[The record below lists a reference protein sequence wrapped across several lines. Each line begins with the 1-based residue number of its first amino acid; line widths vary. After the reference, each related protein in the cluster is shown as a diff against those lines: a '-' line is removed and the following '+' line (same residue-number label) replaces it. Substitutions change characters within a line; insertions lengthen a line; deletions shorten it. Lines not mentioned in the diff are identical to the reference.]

1 MTKLKLNIQLF
12 ALTPYDT
19 SAAEIYSQN
28 STGSGGY
35 RHRVILY
42 YYWHIDPSTRKYTL
56 YARNRFYHAT
66 STDNWVNGSPYNR
79 LLMDGTEKCKT
90 TNNLGSHS
98 SGGTMDLCPSFNGS
112 SWQNMGTYDY
122 SDMGKGSAHSVGISC
137 GYASSWAGISSKTTT
152 HSLTPP
158 DIDPA
163 NNVLNSVA
171 NFNIDDGFTP
181 NITSYGLNSYMSIGS
196 VTSGY
201 DYAVSNGTSCK
212 LTDTHKNTIITLL
225 GATNSVI
232 LNFTLQT
239 KNGDTQV
246 GTSGPV
252 QATCTVPVTTFT
264 VEKDANTQGKY
275 NFTRDNHG
283 LYDTV
288 TVLYGNNTII
298 PEAEYSSLTN
308 SITLTAAQLT
318 TVYGYMPSTSE
329 NLTFRFKTYKNST
342 KNYIYNTVDK
352 SANITMP
359 NYSPTITAL
368 TYSDNVSTYNS
379 KKANATDII
388 AGLSKPNITVTLSNN
403 YNNTYTNATCNGA
416 TGTINNTNRTA
427 TFTNLNQANS
437 YKIKITDS
445 RGKSPEYTYNGAAYT
460 DTIKTVP
467 WFAPSITSITI
478 TRPDGPLG
486 ARAQATVV
494 GTYYAGANLANL
506 SNASLQVEY
515 SYDGTNYTAFS
526 NSPAT
531 STNGSFNTTFE
542 LSGDS
547 EFYKKPIFVRAKI
560 TDRIGIAMSNWSNA
574 NIPSGQPVFN
584 TFRDSVGDNHFRANG
599 GLTAQTP
606 QFLYNCVSTNNVS
619 TGTYIKLCHITCQSH
634 YQGRFVTFRVY
645 LGYGNNGNTTQNA
658 YIDLY
663 LQQGY
668 TGSEN
673 GRFGGNWILN
683 PMFSNLKLNMV
694 NIIVTSDSR
703 LEYDV
708 WLYTTATYC
717 VPNYAF
723 DCDEG
728 IKIIHDGQT
737 KQTTL
742 PAGTD
747 TSCNVAGQ
755 HIALSS
761 MPVGHIYMSVDS
773 TSPATLFG
781 GGWSQLT
788 NRFLVGAGGSYAVN
802 TTGGGTSTSYT
813 PAGTVANHTLT
824 ESEIPAHTHGSKSL
838 SGSWQNGNARFPGT
852 SSVSGIVTNIKKSIN
867 GYWSETGGTDTN
879 TVGFNIDATHEHN
892 SFGGSNPQHNHGFT
906 GTAATISTMPPY
918 LAVYMWQRT
927 S

>member
-1 MTKLKLNIQLF
+1 
-12 ALTPYDT
+12 
-19 SAAEIYSQN
+19 
-28 STGSGGY
+28 
-35 RHRVILY
+35 
-42 YYWHIDPSTRKYTL
+42 
-56 YARNRFYHAT
+56 
-66 STDNWVNGSPYNR
+66 
-79 LLMDGTEKCKT
+79 
-90 TNNLGSHS
+90 
-98 SGGTMDLCPSFNGS
+98 
-112 SWQNMGTYDY
+112 
-122 SDMGKGSAHSVGISC
+122 
-137 GYASSWAGISSKTTT
+137 
-152 HSLTPP
+152 
-158 DIDPA
+158 
-163 NNVLNSVA
+163 
-171 NFNIDDGFTP
+171 
-181 NITSYGLNSYMSIGS
+181 
-196 VTSGY
+196 
-201 DYAVSNGTSCK
+201 
-212 LTDTHKNTIITLL
+212 
-225 GATNSVI
+225 
-232 LNFTLQT
+232 
-239 KNGDTQV
+239 
-246 GTSGPV
+246 
-252 QATCTVPVTTFT
+252 
-264 VEKDANTQGKY
+264 
-275 NFTRDNHG
+275 
-283 LYDTV
+283 
-288 TVLYGNNTII
+288 
-298 PEAEYSSLTN
+298 
-308 SITLTAAQLT
+308 
-318 TVYGYMPSTSE
+318 MPSTSE
-329 NLTFRFKTYKNST
+329 NLTFRFKTYKNSS
-342 KNYIYNTVDK
+342 KNYIYQTVDK

-359 NYSPTITAL
+359 SYSPSITNL
-368 TYSDNVSTYNS
+368 TYSDSVSTYNS
-379 KKANATDII
+379 KKVNATDII
-388 AGLSKPNITVTLSNN
+388 ANLSKPTIVATLSNN
-403 YNNTYTNATCNGA
+403 YNNSYTSATCNGTA
-416 TGTINNTNRTA
+416 GTISGRTA
-427 TFTNLNQANS
+427 TFTAINQASS

-445 RGKSPEYTYNGAAYT
+445 RGKSSETTYNGGAYT

-634 YQGRFVTFRVY
+634 YQGRFITFRIY
-645 LGYGNNGNTTQNA
+645 LGYGNNGTTTQNA

-663 LQQGY
+663 LQQSY

-683 PMFSNLKLNMV
+683 PMFSNLKFNMV

-773 TSPATLFG
+773 TSPQTLFG
-781 GGWSQLT
+781 GSWSQLT
-788 NRFLVGAGGSYAVN
+788 NRFLVGAGSSYNVEA
-802 TTGGGTSTSYT
+802 TGGATSTSYT
-813 PAGTVANHTLT
+813 PSGAVGGHTLT
-824 ESEIPAHTHGSKSL
+824 TDEIPAHTHGRVSLTGQWRSKK
-838 SGSWQNGNARFPGT
+838 ARFPG
-852 SSVSGIVTNIKKSIN
+852 SSERSGIITEWEASQST
-867 GYWSETGGTDTN
+867 YWSSGGGTDTN
-879 TVGFNIDATHEHN
+879 TVGWKIDASHEHT
-892 SFGGSNPQHNHGFT
+892 SVGGNGSHNHGFT
-906 GTAATISTMPPY
+906 GTAANISIMPPY
-918 LAVYMWQRT
+918 FAVYMWKRT
-927 S
+927 G